1 MLFPTVTRAHG
12 HSPQNFNAYIVDSVF
27 ELKINLVNG
36 FSKKT
41 CYDIEINNKINPML
55 RQCLAAKA
63 SRNISVWLQS
73 PADVQTQNT
82 VCSISDIPG
91 MRTRMCTQAVTFYP
105 ATQLGN
111 A

>member
-1 MLFPTVTRAHG
+1 MLFPTVTLAHG
-12 HSPQNFNAYIVDSVF
+12 HSPQKISKYVVDSVF
-27 ELKINLVNG
+27 ELKINLMNG

-41 CYDIEINNKINPML
+41 CFDIEVNNEIKPTL
-55 RQCLAAKA
+55 RQCLAPKA
-63 SRNISVWLQS
+63 SRNVSVWLQS

-82 VCSISDIPG
+82 VCSIADISG
-91 MRTRMCTQAVTFYP
+91 MKTRMCTQAVTFYP

>member
-1 MLFPTVTRAHG
+1 MVFPAFTMAHG
-12 HSPQNFNAYIVDSVF
+12 HSPQKFNKYLIDSAF

-41 CYDIEINNKINPML
+41 CFDIEINNKINPML

-63 SRNISVWLQS
+63 RRKISVWLQS
-73 PADVQTQNT
+73 PADVKTTNT

-91 MRTRMCTQAVTFYP
+91 IKTRMCTQAVTFYP